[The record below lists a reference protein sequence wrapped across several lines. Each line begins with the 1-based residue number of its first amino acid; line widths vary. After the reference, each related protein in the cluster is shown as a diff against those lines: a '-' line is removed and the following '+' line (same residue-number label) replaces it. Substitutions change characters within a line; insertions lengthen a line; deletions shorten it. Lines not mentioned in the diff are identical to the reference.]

1 MTKPSD
7 NAWMAY
13 AKSLWG
19 AHEYKVVV
27 EKVRSL
33 SPVVPVFDYKG
44 ASNIEE
50 IKFKL
55 AQRDMHA
62 LVMSILI
69 PKGNE
74 NE

>member
-1 MTKPSD
+1 MTDPWK
-7 NAWMAY
+7 AY
-13 AKSLWG
+13 AKSLWS

-27 EKVRSL
+27 EKVKSL
-33 SPVVPVFDYKG
+33 APVVPVFDYKG

-55 AQRDMHA
+55 AQRDMHD
-62 LVMSILI
+62 LILRILI
-69 PKGNE
+69 PQGNE